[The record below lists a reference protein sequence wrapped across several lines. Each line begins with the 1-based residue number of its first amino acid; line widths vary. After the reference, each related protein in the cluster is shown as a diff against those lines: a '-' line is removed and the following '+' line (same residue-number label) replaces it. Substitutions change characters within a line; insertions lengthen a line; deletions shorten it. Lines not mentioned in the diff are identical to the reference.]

1 MNNFLKTILTL
12 FIFQLSFSQVIE
24 VTHQGNGTTIQM
36 PIESI
41 DSVNIINQNGNFLKT
56 IHQNN
61 GNILGLAVQDVDS
74 ITYVI
79 PEIDFLP
86 SISTMDISNI
96 GSTLLYSG
104 GYISS
109 DGGSPVLQRGVCWNT
124 SPNPTIANNHTFDGS
139 GLGQFNSEV
148 NPLTPSTVYFVRAY
162 ATNENGTN
170 YGNELIVTTLDSDQ
184 SAQLL
189 SVSTDDIIY
198 NDGVSAQ
205 LYGSL
210 ESPFPANTLGFCWSV
225 GITPTINSNNIIVE
239 NSQGSFNAIITD
251 LSPDTIYRVRAFAS
265 NDAGISYGEEVL
277 FRTNDLASGFS
288 ISGYN
293 YLSNN
298 TVALLMSVAYDGES
312 EITEKGVCWKIA
324 DGFAPTFEDNV
335 VSLGSGEGSFNKT
348 FTNLDSETAYSF
360 RPYAINGMG
369 ISYGYGFTYFPE
381 NSITLE
387 DIYYFL
393 YDDFG
398 ITGSRHYDFGQ
409 KGVDIFSDLLSGDMA
424 LSQSAYG
431 WYNSTSN
438 LEDTVQPN
446 MAVTD
451 FIYRY
456 YFRIIDSTNLIIESF
471 TPFGSIP
478 DADEDR
484 WKLGQAMALRGY
496 AYFYLS
502 QLFQEDF
509 DLNQEILPLHVDGQ
523 FNDIPVQMGDIYS
536 LIEYDLQT
544 ANQLLNNFVRVNKL
558 HIDKT
563 VVQGLLAYTHAAMGN
578 YAEAREW
585 ADSVISS
592 SYPISSVD
600 ELVFPGENSGF
611 NNINSPSWIW
621 GVDITEDMNQNLINW
636 WGQMDLFTYSYAWA
650 GDHKSIDNVLYT
662 QINLNDVRRNQFVNI
677 PGHNGL
683 LMPAN
688 KFFDPNREIGGQFL
702 VSTDYIFMR
711 SDEFYLLSAECD
723 AKLGNDDSAR
733 LKMSSYLSSRSP
745 DDAIAVGTLGGAS
758 LIDFISFQSRIE
770 LWGEGKSYLLMK
782 RNNNDVIR
790 GTNHVFRAAETFAH
804 DSDELTYDMDLSDES
819 TYEPPQLDFLN
830 CDGLEI
836 EGSMFLNQ
844 QVNDFIF
851 TIPYVTN
858 VGAYINGNANYQSM
872 SIPSNGVLGLTAN
885 LEIGTFNEFE
895 GDLEFTVTGT
905 PQNIGT
911 AVFVI
916 NIDNKIC
923 EIQLEVLAA
932 ENCSN
937 GFPTVLTINFDDAP
951 EETYWEL
958 YSASD
963 GSTPLYS
970 GGQNGAYSG
979 MSSVNIPFCLED
991 GDYVLSFF
999 DSGFNG
1005 IEMGGSYQLYDT
1017 FGNEYACGGYFENSN
1032 ITYFTTG
1039 ENTDFNEL
1047 NLEITL
1053 DSWPEEVF
1061 WWILDQDGTTVY
1073 SPGEYSPYANPYTG
1087 LSGTVSLYICDL
1099 PSGTYTFEIYDDYGD
1114 GAGPVNLLINGVQVF
1129 YSDGTY
1135 GGFASATFTI
1145 P

>member
-1 MNNFLKTILTL
+1 MNNFLKTILI
-12 FIFQLSFSQVIE
+12 FFFFQLSFSQVIE

-41 DSVNIINQNGNFLKT
+41 DSVNIVNQNGNFLKT

-61 GNILGLAVQDVDS
+61 GNVLGLAVQDVDS

-96 GSTLLYSG
+96 GSTVLYSG

-124 SPNPTIANNHTFDGS
+124 SPNPTIANNHTSDGS

-148 NPLTPSTVYFVRAY
+148 NPLNPSTVYFVRAY

-189 SVSTDDIIY
+189 SVSTDDILY
-198 NDGVSAQ
+198 NDGISAQ
-205 LYGSL
+205 LYGNL
-210 ESPFPANTLGFCWSV
+210 ESSFPANTLGFCWSV
-225 GITPTINSNNIIVE
+225 GTTPTINSNNIIVE

-312 EITEKGVCWKIA
+312 EITERGVCWKIA
-324 DGFAPTFEDNV
+324 DGSAPTFEDNV
-335 VSLGSGEGSFNKT
+335 VALGSGEGSFSKT

-360 RPYAINGMG
+360 IPYAINGMG
-369 ISYGYGFTYFPE
+369 ISYGYGFTYYPE

-387 DIYYFL
+387 DIYYLL
-393 YDDFG
+393 YQQFG
-398 ITGSRHYDFGQ
+398 LHQAHYDFGQ
-409 KGVDIFSDLLSGDMA
+409 KSVDIFSDLLSGDMA
-424 LSQSAYG
+424 LSASAYG

-446 MAVTD
+446 MQVTD

-456 YFRIIDSTNLIIESF
+456 YFRIIDSTNLMIESL

-484 WKLGQAMALRGY
+484 WKLGQAMALRSY

-509 DLNQEILPLHVDGQ
+509 DPNQEILPLHIDGQ
-523 FNDIPVQMGDIYS
+523 FNDIPVQMGDIYGQ
-536 LIEYDLQT
+536 IEYDLQI
-544 ANQLLNNFVRVNKL
+544 ANQLLNNFVRVDKL

-578 YAEAREW
+578 YAEAKEW

-592 SYPISSVD
+592 SYPTTSVD
-600 ELVFPGENSGF
+600 ELVFPGQGSGF

-621 GVDITEDMNQNLINW
+621 GVDMTEDMSQNLINW
-636 WGQMDLFTYSYAWA
+636 WGQIDLFTYSYAWA
-650 GDHKSIDNVLYT
+650 GDHKSIDDGLYT
-662 QINLNDVRRNQFVNI
+662 QININDIRKNQFVTI
-677 PGHNGL
+677 PGHNGF

-688 KFFDPNREIGGQFL
+688 KFFDPNRAIGGQYIIT
-702 VSTDYIFMR
+702 TDYIFMR
-711 SDEFYLLSAECD
+711 ADEFHLLSAECD
-723 AKLGNDDSAR
+723 AKLGNYDSAR
-733 LKMSSYLSSRSP
+733 SKMSSYLSSRSP
-745 DDAIAVGTLGGAS
+745 DDAIAVGTLEGES
-758 LIDFISFQSRIE
+758 LIDFISLQTRIE

-782 RNNNDVIR
+782 RNNNDVTR
-790 GTNHVFRAAETFAH
+790 GTNHVYRAAETFAH
-804 DSDELTYDMDLSDES
+804 DSDELTYDRVISNES

-830 CDGLEI
+830 CDGLEV
-836 EGSMFLNQ
+836 EGSMFLAQ
-844 QVNDFIF
+844 EVNDLTF
-851 TIPYVTN
+851 TIPYITN

-872 SIPSNGVLGLTAN
+872 SIPSNGVQGLTAN

-895 GDLEFTVTGT
+895 GVLEFTVTGI
-905 PQNIGT
+905 PQNYGT

-923 EIQLEVLAA
+923 EIQLEVQAI

-937 GFPTVLTINFDDAP
+937 GFQTVLEINFDDAP

-979 MSSVNIPFCLED
+979 MSTLYIPFCLED

-1017 FGNEYACGGYFENSN
+1017 LGNEYACGGFFENSN

-1039 ENTDFNEL
+1039 QDSDLNEL
-1047 NLEITL
+1047 NLDITL
-1053 DSWPEEVF
+1053 DSWPEEVY
-1061 WWILDQDGTTVY
+1061 WWILDQEG
-1073 SPGEYSPYANPYTG
+1073 SPVITPGDYSPYANPYTG
-1087 LSGTVSLYICDL
+1087 MSGTVSVYTCGLQ
-1099 PSGTYTFEIYDDYGD
+1099 SGTYTFEIYDDYGD
-1114 GAGPVNLLINGVQVF
+1114 GAGPVNLAINGVSVF
-1129 YSDGTY
+1129 YSDGNY
-1135 GGFASATFTI
+1135 AGYASATFTI